1 MKKNLKRK
9 DKNSLGINYRKGFAM
24 KSAPLYSQDDFL
36 YYFENRLNQIVKN
49 EVEANFRECFYGLP
63 F

>member
-9 DKNSLGINYRKGFAM
+9 DKNSNDINYRRGFAL
-24 KSAPLYSQDDFL
+24 KDAPLYNQEDFL

>member
-1 MKKNLKRK
+1 MKKYSTHK
-9 DKNSLGINYRKGFAM
+9 KNYGRQTKKGFAQP
-24 KSAPLYSQDDFL
+24 SAPLYTKEDFL

-49 EVEANFRECFYGLP
+49 EVEANFREVFYGMP

>member
-1 MKKNLKRK
+1 MKKNIRRK
-9 DKNSLGINYRKGFAM
+9 DKNSVGYNYRKGFAM

-36 YYFENRLNQIVKN
+36 YYFENRLNQIVRN

>member
-1 MKKNLKRK
+1 MKKDITRK
-9 DKNSLGINYRKGFAM
+9 EKNSVGFNYRKGFAL
-24 KSAPLYSQDDFL
+24 KSAPLYSQEDFL
-36 YYFENRLNQIVKN
+36 YYFENRLNQIVRN

>member
-1 MKKNLKRK
+1 MKKDITRK
-9 DKNSLGINYRKGFAM
+9 EKNSVGNNYRKGFAM
-24 KSAPLYSQDDFL
+24 KKAPLYSQEDFL
-36 YYFENRLNQIVKN
+36 YYFENRLNQIVRN

>member
-1 MKKNLKRK
+1 MKGKAFEYANFDEFEK
-9 DKNSLGINYRKGFAM
+9 
-24 KSAPLYSQDDFL
+24 YSQENFL

-49 EVEANFRECFYGLP
+49 EVEAIFRECFYGLP

>member
-1 MKKNLKRK
+1 MKKNTRKQRNSKDIKYRNGYALK
-9 DKNSLGINYRKGFAM
+9 D
-24 KSAPLYSQDDFL
+24 APLFDREHFL
-36 YYFENRLNQIVKN
+36 YYFENRLKEIIKN

>member
-1 MKKNLKRK
+1 MENNTRK
-9 DKNSLGINYRKGFAM
+9 QRNSKGINYRKGFAL
-24 KSAPLYSQDDFL
+24 KDSPLYDREHFL
-36 YYFENRLNQIVKN
+36 YYFENRLKEIIKN